1 MVKSKKTVNYDL
13 AWMSLAITRILLGF
27 VFLWAFLDK
36 TFGLGYAT
44 EAGKAWVNGVSP
56 TTGFLKFGVNE
67 EGPLVEFFQSLAGS
81 VVVDWLFMLGL
92 LGIGLALVLG
102 IGLRIAAVAG
112 TALLVM
118 MWLAELPL
126 ENNPIVD
133 DHLVYA
139 AILWVIALG
148 ARQMSL
154 FDWWAKF
161 AFVKKNKWLW

>member
-1 MVKSKKTVNYDL
+1 
-13 AWMSLAITRILLGF
+13 
-27 VFLWAFLDK
+27 
-36 TFGLGYAT
+36 
-44 EAGKAWVNGVSP
+44 
-56 TTGFLKFGVNE
+56 
-67 EGPLVEFFQSLAGS
+67 
-81 VVVDWLFMLGL
+81 MLGL